1 MKEIKNGDKVK
12 IRKDLVLWKIYGGL
26 MLDPKMLKFLG
37 SEVTVFD
44 GSDNMY
50 LVRENTH
57 VWTKEMLDLKQK

>member
-12 IRKDLVLWKIYGGL
+12 IREDLVLWKIYGGL
-26 MLDPKMLKFLG
+26 ILDPKMLNFLG

-44 GSDNMY
+44 GSDDMY

-57 VWTKEMLDLKQK
+57 VWTKEMLDLK

>member
-1 MKEIKNGDKVK
+1 MKKIKIGDKVK
-12 IRKDLVLWKIYGGL
+12 IRKDLVLWKTYGGL
-26 MLDPKMLKFLG
+26 MLDTKMLKFLG

-57 VWTKEMLDLKQK
+57 VWTKEMLDLE